1 MSKLFT
7 SDSINFEALR
17 FDVIEQFSSLLRE
30 HTFSDITR
38 ENTTALISALIK
50 ETADIVESKSGN
62 MECDTKL
69 HGKLSSYCE
78 QLNNTVLLLNQQQ
91 KNKSKKYKSEL
102 MGIITRFN
110 DVSKHLEKTILE
122 KKLIL
127 KQSKILKA
135 IISQY
140 EHIAKWDVF
149 LKKIASTL
157 CEHFPFQFFLIAYKE
172 DYCAYLNI
180 YYGSEY
186 LPDEKKVVQN
196 KLIEEVAQ
204 LLSLNKNYFSEIRP
218 FDIGNQKASV
228 FDLEKTPMILLNSLD
243 KQKSQLTNIL
253 GIFYLPQN
261 NVNIQEKTILQ
272 AVLTVIGITANF
284 SKTLENHLK
293 ELNYHA
299 THDPLTK
306 IHNRRY
312 FNEILTY
319 EISRSERH
327 QHDFVILMIDLD
339 NFKDINDSYG
349 HAYGDMVLQSVAN
362 IMIQQVRKSDVVA
375 RIGGD
380 EFALILMQTNMS
392 NGQKSAEALR
402 KKVSQLLFTE
412 ANGQTFGITI
422 SVGLM
427 HYPSNAKT
435 VSDLLAGVDV
445 ALYHAKK
452 NGKNTTYL
460 FNAEKDKLQ
469 FIRDT
474 QSTVEMLRMA
484 LNEGRVVPYFQPIV
498 DCKTDNIVAYEVLA
512 RLHTLDGK
520 IQPATEFVDS
530 IEKHGL
536 SQLFNQTI
544 IEQAL
549 RKQKAAQSNGIYV
562 SLFINLSTQT
572 IYNHNLL
579 DYAQNLCLELDI
591 SPNNIIFEILEHE
604 AIIDIDIMKKTLN
617 HLNSL
622 GFYFALDDFGTG
634 YNSFHYLR
642 ELPFKYVK
650 LDGSFVKGII
660 DTKVN
665 YTLVKNIVHLCRE
678 LGIKT
683 VAEYVESEEILNA
696 VKSLGVDYAQG
707 YYTGMPQDYY
717 LENNHPP
724 HKR

>member
-1 MSKLFT
+1 M
-7 SDSINFEALR
+7 I
-17 FDVIEQFSSLLRE
+17 
-30 HTFSDITR
+30 
-38 ENTTALISALIK
+38 
-50 ETADIVESKSGN
+50 
-62 MECDTKL
+62 
-69 HGKLSSYCE
+69 
-78 QLNNTVLLLNQQQ
+78 
-91 KNKSKKYKSEL
+91 
-102 MGIITRFN
+102 
-110 DVSKHLEKTILE
+110 
-122 KKLIL
+122 
-127 KQSKILKA
+127 
-135 IISQY
+135 
-140 EHIAKWDVF
+140 
-149 LKKIASTL
+149 
-157 CEHFPFQFFLIAYKE
+157 
-172 DYCAYLNI
+172 
-180 YYGSEY
+180 
-186 LPDEKKVVQN
+186 KVVQN